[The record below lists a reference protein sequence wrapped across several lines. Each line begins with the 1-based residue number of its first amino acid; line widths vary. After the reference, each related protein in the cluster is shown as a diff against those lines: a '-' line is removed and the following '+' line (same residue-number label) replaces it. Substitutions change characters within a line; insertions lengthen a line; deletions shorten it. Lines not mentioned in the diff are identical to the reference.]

1 MNTQDFSLRHI
12 GTLSNDVAE
21 MLSVIGKNSIDELI
35 NETMPSEIRFQQPL
49 DLPEALSEYEIL
61 QHLQGLADK
70 NKKARSFIGYGY
82 YRTILPSAIQRNILE
97 NPGWYTAYTP
107 YQAEIAQGRLEALLN
122 YQTVI
127 SDLTGL
133 PIANASLLD
142 EGTACAEAMHMML
155 EARPKEKKNSVK
167 FFIADD
173 IFPQSLAVCQ
183 TKSQGLGIE
192 IVTGNPAEFDFTEE
206 FYGALLQY
214 PGKSG
219 KITDYTELISSLK
232 EKGLQ
237 VVVASDLMALTL
249 LKSPGEMGADIS
261 VGTSQR
267 FGVPMGYGGPHAAFM
282 SCTEE
287 YKRQIPGR
295 IIGVS
300 Q

>member
-1 MNTQDFSLRHI
+1 
-12 GTLSNDVAE
+12 A
-21 MLSVIGKNSIDELI
+21 
-35 NETMPSEIRFQQPL
+35 EIRLQNPL
-49 DLPEALSEYEIL
+49 NLPDALSEYEIL
-61 QHLQGLADK
+61 QHLQDLAAK
-70 NKKARSFIGYGY
+70 NIKARSFIGYGY
-82 YRTILPSAIQRNILE
+82 YRTILPSPIQRNILE

-142 EGTACAEAMHMML
+142 EGTACAEAMHMMS
-155 EARPKEKKNSVK
+155 EAKPRELKGATK
-167 FFIADD
+167 FFIAQDV
-173 IFPQSLAVCQ
+173 FPQSLAVCE
-183 TKSQGLGIE
+183 TKARGLGIE
-192 IVTGNPAEFDFTEE
+192 IVVGDPFSFEFDETF
-206 FYGALLQY
+206 FGVLVQY

-219 KITDYTELISSLK
+219 EVRDYTTLIAALK

-237 VVVASDLMALTL
+237 VVVATDLMALTL
-249 LKSPGEMGADIS
+249 MKSPGEMGADVA

-267 FGVPMGYGGPHAAFM
+267 FGIPMGYGGPHAAFM
-282 SCTEE
+282 SCTEA

-300 Q
+300 QDKNGKLALRMALQTREQHIKRERATSNI